1 MSFDSCFAVADGVAR
16 HRRLRPG
23 PVVAGAAGHGAI
35 GMPETIRGRRGGHAR
50 RRHAGFVSALGGAA
64 ILFPGTACAAERL
77 SSQVI
82 QDYFDAFAALERHEI
97 AALALTL
104 GVIMFAVVTAI
115 ALVRARRRGAEALA
129 TKQSEINALREERD
143 SLDEILFSEPQVVV
157 VWGAGSDD
165 PRILGEPS
173 AVTNTPMPRRI
184 LAFGTWLAADHART
198 LEGAVDALRAR
209 GEAFAFAFATLAG
222 HHVEIHGRPI
232 AGQAVLRIKELTG
245 AKGELATLATEHE
258 KLKQDIDTVGSL
270 LAALPSPI
278 WARDTAGRLS
288 WVNTAYARAV
298 DARDEADA
306 VARNLELLDA
316 AAREGT
322 VRARASGE
330 PYAARLPVIV
340 AGNRRILDIVD
351 RPSPGG
357 SAGMGIDVTEV
368 EAMRSELTR
377 MTEAHRR
384 ILDQLSTA
392 VAIFTAGQRLSF
404 YNTAYRVLWDLDAAF
419 LDTAPTD
426 SAVLDRLRAA
436 RKLPEQAD
444 FRKWKT
450 ELHDAYRATEPRET
464 EWYLPGGRT
473 LRVVATANP
482 EGGVTYLFDDVTE
495 RLKLERERDA
505 LIRVQGET
513 LEALAEGV
521 AVFGSDGRL
530 NLYNRAFVEQW
541 KLSHAALT
549 PAETRPHIETVI
561 EWCRTLFADD
571 RFWSVLRGAVT
582 GLESREPVTGRLERT
597 DGSVIDSATAPLPD
611 GATLITFQDV
621 TDSVNVERALTERAD
636 ALQEADQIKST
647 FVQHV
652 SYELRSPLT
661 NIIGFAQLLDEPS
674 TGPLTGK
681 QREYLSYIGSSS
693 GALLAIINDILDLA
707 TIDAGAMTL
716 DLKPVDIRAA
726 VDAAAEGLRDRL
738 AEKDVRLA
746 LRAPADVGSF
756 VADERRVRQ
765 ILFNLLSNAVSFSP
779 ASETVTLSV
788 ARRDDHIVFA
798 VTDHGPGIPAEIGD
812 RVFEPFETHAL
823 GQGHRGAGLGLSI
836 VRSFV
841 ALHGGTVTLDS
852 AVGRG
857 TTVTCTFPLKD
868 VRQEAAA

>member
-1 MSFDSCFAVADGVAR
+1 
-16 HRRLRPG
+16 
-23 PVVAGAAGHGAI
+23 
-35 GMPETIRGRRGGHAR
+35 MPETIRGRRGGHAR
-50 RRHAGFVSALGGAA
+50 RRHGGFARTLAGAA
-64 ILFPGTACAAERL
+64 ILLPGTALAAERV

-82 QDYFDAFAALERHEI
+82 GDYVDALAALERHEL

-104 GVIMFAVVTAI
+104 GVILFAVVTAI
-115 ALVRARRRGAEALA
+115 ALVRTRARAAQSLA
-129 TKQSEINALREERD
+129 GKQAEINALREERD
-143 SLDEILFSEPQVVV
+143 RSDALLFAEPQVVV
-157 VWGAGSDD
+157 VWQAGSDEPD
-165 PRILGEPS
+165 ILGDPS
-173 AVTNTPMPRRI
+173 VVTQAPMPRRV
-184 LAFGTWLAADHART
+184 LAFGTWLAPDHAHA
-198 LEGAVDALRAR
+198 LEHAVDALRAR
-209 GEAFAFAFATLAG
+209 GESFAFALTTLAG
-222 HHVEIHGRPI
+222 HHVEAGGRAI
-232 AGQAVLRIKELTG
+232 GGQAVLRIKDLTG
-245 AKGELATLATEHE
+245 AKGELAALAAEHE
-258 KLKQDIDTVGSL
+258 KLKHDIDTVGTL

-288 WVNTAYARAV
+288 WVNAAYARAV

-306 VARNLELLDA
+306 VARNLDLLDA
-316 AAREGT
+316 AARDGT
-322 VRARASGE
+322 TRARAAGE

-340 AGNRRILDIVD
+340 AGTRRILDVVD

-368 EAMRSELTR
+368 DAMRSELTR

-392 VAIFTAGQRLSF
+392 VAIFTGGQRLAFS
-404 YNTAYRVLWDLDAAF
+404 NTAYRVLWDLEAAF
-419 LDTAPTD
+419 LDSAPTD
-426 SAVLDRLRAA
+426 SAVLDRLRAG

-444 FRKWKT
+444 FRKWKA
-450 ELHDAYRATEPRET
+450 ELHDAYRATEPRQH

-473 LRVVATANP
+473 LRVVATPNP

-495 RLKLERERDA
+495 RLKLERDYATE
-505 LIRVQGET
+505 IRLQRGT

-521 AVFGSDGRL
+521 ARFGSNGRL
-530 NLYNRAFVEQW
+530 DLHNPAFARLW
-541 KLSHAALT
+541 KLDALGES
-549 PAETRPHIETVI
+549 AREEHPHIETVI
-561 EWCRTLFADD
+561 AWCRPLFPDD
-571 RFWSVLRGAVT
+571 HFWTALRGAVT
-582 GLESREPVTGRLERT
+582 GLESREPIAGRLQRA
-597 DGSVIDSATAPLPD
+597 DGSVVECVTVPLPDSATLV
-611 GATLITFQDV
+611 TFQDV
-621 TDSVNVERALTERAD
+621 TDSVNVERALIERAD
-636 ALQEADQIKST
+636 ALQEADRLKST

-661 NIIGFAQLLDEPS
+661 NIIGFTQLFDEPG
-674 TGPLTGK
+674 TGSLNAK
-681 QREYLSYIGSSS
+681 QREYLGYISSSS

-716 DLKPVDIRAA
+716 DLKAVDIRAA

-738 AEKDVRLA
+738 AEKDVRLE
-746 LRAPADVGSF
+746 LRAPQHIGSF

-788 ARRDDHIVFA
+788 ERRPDAVAFA

-812 RVFEPFETHAL
+812 RVFERFETHAL

-852 AVGRG
+852 AVGHG
-857 TTVTCTFPLKD
+857 TTVTCTFPVKD
-868 VRQEAAA
+868 VKQEAAA